1 MKAINREFTSIR
13 ELGYIAQYLI
23 KWFQVMEMYYIVLKV
38 TDYC

>member
-1 MKAINREFTSIR
+1 MKAINREFTRNI

-23 KWFQVMEMYYIVLKV
+23 NWFQVLEIYYIVLKV